1 MLAVSRFVLRHKL
14 AVVAFWIVVLAGGV
28 FASSHLSGRLSG
40 QFALPSAPSYKA
52 NQQILRIYGNGGDG
66 YPEVVMVTLPPG
78 EAAGS
83 AAGRVALGRAF
94 GAVAAIGGLRVAGYA
109 STGDRAFLTGDRR
122 VSYGLVFTPF
132 TGELSPPSPAPQIT
146 AAMSRVL
153 PAGSAVRVTG
163 MNELVSGGQAKQ
175 GFGVLAE
182 TLLAGAAALAVLVF
196 VFGSALALVP
206 LLMAAVAI
214 PACFLAIYGL
224 AEVTT
229 VSVIVEYLAALIG
242 LGVAI
247 DYSLLLV
254 TRWREELAAGHDA
267 EQAVSRAMPTAGRS
281 VAFSGVTVA
290 IGLLSLVVLPAGGR
304 QPDLGP
310 LGRPGGPPS
319 MGRSHRRACGS
330 RRPRRGR
337 AWDQGG
343 RAAG

>member
-14 AVVAFWIVVLAGGV
+14 AVVPFWIVVLAGGV

-78 EAAGS
+78 DAAAS
-83 AAGRVALGRAF
+83 AAGRVALGRASS
-94 GAVAAIGGLRVAGYA
+94 AVAAIGGLRVAGYA

-267 EQAVSRAMPTAGRS
+267 EQAVSRAMPTAGR
-281 VAFSGVTVA
+281 
-290 IGLLSLVVLPAGGR
+290 
-304 QPDLGP
+304 
-310 LGRPGGPPS
+310 
-319 MGRSHRRACGS
+319 
-330 RRPRRGR
+330 
-337 AWDQGG
+337 
-343 RAAG
+343 AAAR